1 MITILAGGTGS
12 IKLVR
17 GLFTEYK
24 NITVISNVADNFWFY
39 GLYICPDIDTIIYG
53 LGNNML
59 DRKKGWGIK
68 GDSFN
73 FLKYMKEIGEE
84 SWFGL
89 GDKDLTTH
97 VLRTKMLKEGKKL
110 SEITDFFAKKY
121 NIPIRIIPASDNH
134 YETHIITKAK
144 KEIHLQEFWIKYKG
158 SIPISDIIYHDIE
171 KAQMTESINEIL
183 QKSKLIIF
191 APGNPITSIGSIIH
205 IKSLNK
211 IIKSLKKKVVII
223 SPFISNKSIS
233 GPSEIYMK
241 AKNIE
246 PSISGLIN
254 FYSEY
259 ANDMIFSNKDKKEI
273 KEKAIKNYPN
283 INFHFTDILMNTSSK
298 EENFSKIYN
307 FKFLQLLKRG
317 FS

>member
-17 GLFTEYK
+17 GLFTESK

-97 VLRTKMLKEGKKL
+97 VLRTKMLKEGRKL
-110 SEITDFFAKKY
+110 SQITDFFAKKY

-191 APGNPITSIGSIIH
+191 APGNPITSIGSIIN

-223 SPFISNKSIS
+223 SPFISNKPIS

-246 PSISGLIN
+246 PSISGLID

-273 KEKAIKNYPN
+273 KEKVIKNYPN

-298 EENFSKIYN
+298 EKNVAKYIISNFYN
-307 FKFLQLLKRG
+307 F
-317 FS
+317 

>member
-17 GLFTEYK
+17 GLYREFK
-24 NITVISNVADNFWFY
+24 NIKVISNVADNFWFN

-53 LGNNML
+53 LGNNL

-97 VLRTKMLKEGKKL
+97 ILRTKMLKEGKKL
-110 SEITDFFAKKY
+110 SEITDFFVKRY
-121 NIPIRIIPASDNH
+121 NIPIKIIPASDNH
-134 YETHIITKAK
+134 YETHIITEGK
-144 KEIHLQEFWIKYKG
+144 KEIHLQEFWIKYHG
-158 SIPISDIIYHDIE
+158 SIPISNIIYHNIE
-171 KAQMTESINEIL
+171 KAQITESMKKIL
-183 QKSKLIIF
+183 NNSKVIIF
-191 APGNPITSIGSIIH
+191 APGNPITSIGSIIK

-211 IIKSLKKKVVII
+211 LIKNLKKKVLII
-223 SPFISNKSIS
+223 SPFISNKAIS

-246 PSISGLIN
+246 PTIKGLVK
-254 FYSEY
+254 FYSEFT
-259 ANDMIFSNKDKKEI
+259 NNMIFSTKDKKEI
-273 KEKAIKNYPN
+273 EDKIIKKYPD
-283 INFHFTDILMNTSSK
+283 INFHFTDILMNTPLK
-298 EENFSKIYN
+298 EKKFAKYIISNIHNF
-307 FKFLQLLKRG
+307 
-317 FS
+317 